1 MFNLNNTQWIIAN
14 NILLFLY
21 NKYDLEFI
29 DINYEFI
36 VRFINQQFNQY
47 SELETYTNNDIKYW
61 IESMSDY
68 ISNIIKENQDVL
80 PVF

>member
-14 NILLFLY
+14 NILLYLY

>member
-14 NILLFLY
+14 NILLYLY

-61 IESMSDY
+61 IECMSDY